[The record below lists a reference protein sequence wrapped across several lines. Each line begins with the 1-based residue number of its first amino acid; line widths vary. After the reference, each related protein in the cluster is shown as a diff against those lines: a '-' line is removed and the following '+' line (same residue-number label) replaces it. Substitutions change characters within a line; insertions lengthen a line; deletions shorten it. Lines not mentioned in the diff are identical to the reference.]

1 MNPLVNIINFV
12 YFVISTG
19 YFIALWIQFQEA
31 PERKAV
37 YMSNGGHLSSGHGIA
52 MSYSR
57 SGLEFI
63 FKTKD
68 GKEWRVEEK
77 DILPGKW
84 YHVAASWAADKGEFY
99 YRLFMF

>member
-1 MNPLVNIINFV
+1 FGDLDHCPK
-12 YFVISTG
+12 G
-19 YFIALWIQFQEA
+19 YFIGMWIQFLA
-31 PERKAV
+31 ATDSKAV

-68 GKEWRVEEK
+68 GKEWRVE
-77 DILPGKW
+77 G
-84 YHVAASWAADKGEFY
+84 
-99 YRLFMF
+99 R